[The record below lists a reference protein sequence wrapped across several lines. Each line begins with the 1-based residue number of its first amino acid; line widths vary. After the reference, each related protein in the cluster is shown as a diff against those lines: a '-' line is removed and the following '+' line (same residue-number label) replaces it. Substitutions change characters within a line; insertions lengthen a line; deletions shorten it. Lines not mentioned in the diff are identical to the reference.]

1 MEADN
6 MAIHVVINC
15 QLGLGDVGGQERW
28 ELNLFFSWSTI
39 LVQVP
44 TSLSQCDRDFYSQLA
59 EYET

>member
-1 MEADN
+1 